1 MIECKKSV
9 EGFFRVEKLKE
20 GEVVFDSG
28 VQRNLVTNAGLDYW
42 MMVQGEESP
51 PIFESAPL
59 KRIIIGSG
67 NAEPTPQSTHI
78 SGSILGTHLE
88 NVPNAS
94 WVNDPVDGYYGRLVV
109 TYNLPVG
116 AVVGNASEISIGPS
130 AVTSPPYNE
139 AHSLMLIRDEGGNP
153 TTITVLADEQL
164 RVTWELRVYLDMAED
179 AHYKVT
185 IGGVEHDV
193 VMRPALLGY
202 ANALYGGTAR
212 FVTNTFGS
220 YTDSARLHSTDV
232 LAAKTDIPS
241 LSGGSGVAFNAVT
254 PAVYTKG
261 NFYRD
266 VTLHAGSADANFNGG
281 IGSCVFGNF
290 WGKYQMS
297 FSPKID
303 KNNLKR
309 LELTFRHSIARRA

>member
-1 MIECKKSV
+1 MMIECKKSV

-42 MMVQGEESP
+42 MTIYGEESP
-51 PIFESAPL
+51 HIYNVL
-59 KRIIIGSG
+59 RRIIIGSG

-88 NVPNAS
+88 NVLNAS

-116 AVVGNASEISIGPS
+116 AVVGNASEISIGPD
-130 AVTSPPYNE
+130 AITSPPYND
-139 AHSLMLIRDEGGNP
+139 AHSLMLIRDANGNP

-164 RVTWELRVYLDMAED
+164 RVTWELRVYLDMAKD

-193 VMRPALLGY
+193 VMRPANLGSG
-202 ANALYGGTAR
+202 NAFYGGTAR
-212 FVTNTFGS
+212 FVAYTGGNYTSSAVLFG
-220 YTDSARLHSTDV
+220 TDV
-232 LAAKTDIPS
+232 LAAKTAEPS
-241 LSGGSGVAFNAVT
+241 SSGGIEHFNDVT
-254 PAVYTKG
+254 PSVYTKG

-266 VTLHAGSADANFNGG
+266 VMLHAGSGSANFNGG

-297 FSPKID
+297 FSPKIN
-303 KNNLKR
+303 KNNMKR

>member
-1 MIECKKSV
+1 MMIECKKSV

-42 MMVQGEESP
+42 MTIQGEESP
-51 PIFESAPL
+51 QIYYVL
-59 KRIIIGSG
+59 RRIIIGSG

-88 NVPNAS
+88 NVPMAS
-94 WVNDPVDGYYGRLVV
+94 WVNDPVDGYYARLVV

-116 AVVGNASEISIGPS
+116 AVVGNASEISIGPD
-130 AVTSPPYNE
+130 AITSPPYND
-139 AHSLMLIRDEGGNP
+139 AHSLMLIRDTAGNP

-179 AHYKVT
+179 AHYKVM
-185 IGGVEHDV
+185 IGDVEHDV
-193 VMRPALLGY
+193 VMRPAHLGSG
-202 ANALYGGTAR
+202 NAFYGGTAR
-212 FVTNTFGS
+212 FVANTYGNHSNSAQLFG
-220 YTDSARLHSTDV
+220 TDV
-232 LAAKTDIPS
+232 LAAKTGEPS
-241 LSGGSGVAFNAVT
+241 TTGGRDFFNAVN
-254 PAVYTKG
+254 PAPYTKG

-266 VTLHAGSADANFNGG
+266 VTLHADSSQANFTGG
-281 IGSCVFGNF
+281 IGSAVFGNF

-297 FSPKID
+297 FSPKIN
-303 KNNLKR
+303 KTNLKR
-309 LELTFRHSIARRA
+309 LSLTFRHSIARRA